1 MRPLAG
7 DFCDLICFRPVLM
20 MPSRRFQPPRSRPL
34 LKGQRPEASRTVP
47 GVAAEALLEAT
58 ISVPW
63 ERSVH
68 AARLAFLRRVARP
81 GEVSVHVACG
91 IDRLGFIDAAYGLTT
106 IVTDIDAASLE
117 VLAQQFTELEGRLG
131 PFAGSLQF
139 RQLAV
144 EALAADEGFPQAS
157 VHHLTLQNLFN
168 AHLHPAVAYPRII
181 DALLSVVAPGGSYFL
196 TESEAAVLMRR
207 AQGRRVRLATLGE
220 IQGYYDEN
228 VVMLRVRGPAE

>member
-1 MRPLAG
+1 MSSSRKPQRLQTHQLPKERWPQMSQRVYGLA
-7 DFCDLICFRPVLM
+7 
-20 MPSRRFQPPRSRPL
+20 
-34 LKGQRPEASRTVP
+34 T
-47 GVAAEALLEAT
+47 EALLETT

-68 AARLAFLRRVARP
+68 AGRLAFLRRVAQP

-91 IDRLGFIDAAYGLTT
+91 IDRLGFIDVACGLTT
-106 IVTDIDAASLE
+106 ILTDIDAASLE
-117 VLAQQFTELEGRLG
+117 TLAQQFAELEARLG

-144 EALAADEGFPQAS
+144 EALATDVGFAPAS
-157 VHHLTLQNLFN
+157 IQHLTLQNLFN

-181 DALLSVVAPGGSYFL
+181 DALLSVVAPGGSYFI
-196 TESEAAVLMRR
+196 TESEAAVLLRR
-207 AQGRRVRLATLGE
+207 AQGRRVRLMRLGE

-228 VVMLRVRGPAE
+228 VVMFRTRGPAE

>member
-1 MRPLAG
+1 MP
-7 DFCDLICFRPVLM
+7 
-20 MPSRRFQPPRSRPL
+20 PSRRPQPPKTYPSLKERQPEVSRPIH
-34 LKGQRPEASRTVP
+34 GM
-47 GVAAEALLEAT
+47 AAEALLEAT

-91 IDRLGFIDAAYGLTT
+91 IDRLGFIDVACGLTT
-106 IVTDIDAASLE
+106 IFTDIDAASLE
-117 VLAQQFTELEGRLG
+117 ILAQQFAELKAHLG
-131 PFAGSLQF
+131 PFAGSLRF

-144 EALAADEGFPQAS
+144 EALAADEGFSPAS

-168 AHLHPAVAYPRII
+168 AHLHPAVAYPRIV

-196 TESEAAVLMRR
+196 TDSEAAVLLRR
-207 AQGRRVRLATLGE
+207 AQARQVRLTRLGE

-228 VVMLRVRGPAE
+228 VVMFRVREPAE